1 MVAEAIASI
10 AAGSAPAPQFSSAA
24 HRLGP
29 PDRKE
34 LSLEALAGLDS
45 VAEIA
50 RQRGVSRNFVYRQ
63 AAKAEDALEV
73 AFDPPANDAGVLFYL
88 PVTKQ
93 WIRQFVLAQVLVGH
107 TPFRGVME
115 LLHALFD
122 YRGISIGSIHNIV
135 QEAVAKA
142 RELNEAADFSRIRVG
157 AHDEIYQAGKP
168 VLVGADVESTYCY
181 LLSAEDSCDETT
193 WGVRLL
199 DLADR
204 GLRPDYTIADGG
216 MGLRA
221 GQAAA
226 WEGTPCHGDVFHAEY
241 ELGKLAHYLQNRA
254 AACRSTREK
263 LERKMERAKKRHRG
277 SSLSGRLAIARC
289 TDAQAS
295 RLASDIRVLADWMQH
310 DILSC
315 AGPCLRT
322 RQELFDFVLQ
332 ELRQR
337 EPLCPHRIGPV
348 RSTLE
353 NHRDDLL
360 AFAGVLD
367 EKLADIARQ
376 FGVQPFLVHAVCQ
389 LHGLDPNN
397 PRYWQRRADLW
408 KKLPRK
414 FHDLDEAVLQ
424 AMAETPRASS
434 IIENLNSRLRNYF
447 FLRRHIGNRYLDLL
461 RFFLNYRRFLRSDRR
476 ERVGKSPAE
485 LLSGEAHPHWLE
497 LLGFQRFRRN

>member
-1 MVAEAIASI
+1 MVPEASQSMAPE
-10 AAGSAPAPQFSSAA
+10 SAPAPPCASPA

-29 PDRKE
+29 LDRKA

-50 RQRGVSRNFVYRQ
+50 RQRRVSRHFVYRQ
-63 AAKAEDALEV
+63 AAKAEAALEV
-73 AFDPPANDAGVLFYL
+73 AFAPPASEVGVLFYL
-88 PVTKQ
+88 PVTKP

-115 LLHALFD
+115 LLDGLFD
-122 YRGISIGSIHNIV
+122 YRDISIGSVHNIV
-135 QEAVAKA
+135 QEAVATA
-142 RELNEAADFSRIRVG
+142 RELNDASDLSRIRVG

-181 LLSAEDSCDETT
+181 LLSAEGSCDETT

-216 MGLRA
+216 GGLRA

-241 ELGKLAHYLQNRA
+241 EFGKLAHYLENRA

-277 SSLSGRLAIARC
+277 SSLSKRLAIARRAHA
-289 TDAQAS
+289 DAS
-295 RLASDIRVLADWMQH
+295 RLASDIRLLADWMRH

-315 AGPCLRT
+315 AGPRLSAR
-322 RQELFDFVLQ
+322 RQLFDFVVE
-332 ELRQR
+332 ELRHR
-337 EPLCPHRIGPV
+337 EPLCPHRIRPV
-348 RSTLE
+348 RRMLQ

-367 EKLADIARQ
+367 EKLGDIARQ
-376 FGVQPFLVHAVCQ
+376 FGVQPFLVHAVCE
-389 LHGLDPNN
+389 LHGSDRNN
-397 PRYWQRRADLW
+397 PAHWRRRAGLW
-408 KKLPRK
+408 KKLPGK
-414 FHDLDEAVLQ
+414 FHELDRAVVE

-434 IIENLNSRLRNYF
+434 IVENLNSRLRNYF
-447 FLRRHIGNRYLDLL
+447 FLRRHIGNGYLDLL
-461 RFFLNYRRFLRSDRR
+461 RFLLNHRRFLRSDRP

-485 LLSGEAHPHWLE
+485 LLSGEDHAHWLE